1 MRSVIRRWWQVLGE
15 GLHARAKHSLLI
27 TAARP
32 PITASCTDAC
42 LATGHS
48 PLGTVSR
55 VTATALL
62 LSLLVISGPLYA
74 QSETASISG
83 RVTDPNGGVVPNTT
97 VEAIQE
103 DTNVK
108 ATTQTNG
115 DGLYYFAS
123 LHPANYRVIV
133 SKDGFKQVIQADV
146 ILHVQDALTLNFALQ
161 LGSVSESI
169 TVTADHSNI
178 NTTDAS
184 VGTVVDRNFVEN
196 IPLNGRSFQS
206 LILLTPG
213 VTAVLGASTN
223 VSGEFSVNGQRTETN
238 YYMVDGVSANSGM
251 TNINYMGG
259 TPGET
264 TLGTTQSLV
273 SIDALQ
279 EFRINTSTYS
289 AEYGRT
295 PGAQISFQT
304 RSGTNTWH
312 GSLFD
317 YFRNGALDSNNWFNV
332 SVVAR
337 PY

>member
-1 MRSVIRRWWQVLGE
+1 M
-15 GLHARAKHSLLI
+15 
-27 TAARP
+27 
-32 PITASCTDAC
+32 
-42 LATGHS
+42 
-48 PLGTVSR
+48 SR